1 MFAVRGF
8 FLKCNTVHLLVMD
21 RRIMVVEG
29 ELDNKLLEDDGSVH
43 FLLMGV
49 VDESWKEWMMFIF
62 RTSDI
67 AITATET
74 TDVFIEGIIVD
85 Y

>member
-8 FLKCNTVHLLVMD
+8 LKCNTVLICLPLISMAD
-21 RRIMVVEG
+21 G
-29 ELDNKLLEDDGSVH
+29 ELDNKLLEDDESVH

-49 VDESWKEWMMFIF
+49 ESWKEWMMFIF

-67 AITATET
+67 AITVAET

-85 Y
+85 